1 MHEVKSQ
8 GKKILHKMLSTA
20 QRWFSKLVDETDFYL
35 SKALRLLQET
45 KTEFELYVQD
55 RYELTTYIELKQ
67 QEILEL
73 HEKLSQL
80 TAESSSKQYAAI
92 SDELANKVNELHQAE
107 LDLEQLEAKLN
118 MFEMKMEQVQAE
130 QLTTAKE
137 RDTYREQYQELDAR
151 TTQLIEEK
159 NALLIEVEA
168 FKQEP
173 SSELLIEKQTRVSE
187 LERQVSL
194 NQQELDHLKKEFQRK
209 LQALGK
215 LNSQFHEYKQ
225 KYREEKYQLANTK
238 EAYEQAKLEV
248 ATLQN
253 DREKLYQLTLEKEAE
268 ILRYLKETEQIVVD
282 KEEAEAR
289 LKQMESTF
297 AQKLNVADMELQNAK
312 AELEQA
318 QETIAVKEAEKTEVS
333 PEDKEKLIIL
343 RNEYEIRFREL
354 YKRAVFHEEFF
365 QDFYALTASDRLKA
379 EGVIAGLVHENKL
392 TVSSIRKN
400 PVQVSG
406 GTIPEYR
413 FGDTGRIYCRKEQ
426 GNYNFIRLSRT
437 KNGKGRLDQAKVIKW
452 MQKNVQ

>member
-45 KTEFELYVQD
+45 KAEFELYVQD
-55 RYELTTYIELKQ
+55 RHELTMFIELKQ
-67 QEILEL
+67 HEILEL

-92 SDELANKVNELHQAE
+92 SDELSHKVNELHQAE

-118 MFEMKMEQVQAE
+118 LFEIKMEQVQAE

-159 NALLIEVEA
+159 NSLLIEVEA
-168 FKQEP
+168 LKQEP
-173 SSELLIEKQTRVSE
+173 SSELLIEKQIRVSE
-187 LERQVSL
+187 LEREVSL

-225 KYREEKYQLANTK
+225 KYCEEKHQLANTK

-248 ATLQN
+248 TTLQN

-268 ILRYLKETEQIVVD
+268 MLRYLKEMEQIVVD
-282 KEEAEAR
+282 KQEAEAR
-289 LKQMESTF
+289 LKQIEVTF
-297 AQKLNVADMELQNAK
+297 AQKLVVADMELQNAK

-354 YKRAVFHEEFF
+354 YKRAVFREEFF

-426 GNYNFIRLSRT
+426 GSYHFIRLSRT